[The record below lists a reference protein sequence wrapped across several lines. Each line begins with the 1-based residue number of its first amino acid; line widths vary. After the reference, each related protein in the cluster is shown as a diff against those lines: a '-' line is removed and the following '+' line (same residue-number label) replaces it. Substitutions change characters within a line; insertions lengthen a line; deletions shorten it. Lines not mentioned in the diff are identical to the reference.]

1 MEEKTKT
8 TFPPELPEISQL
20 PRITMSRI
28 WKELLSQ
35 LNLEKGFIYTIRR
48 FGFSPGKATN
58 EYLYQDRSKL
68 VPPMRYLFISVTIS
82 AIITIQFLMS
92 TDVMS
97 DMVQGQMNGLTN
109 MEEGPVKEYFE
120 YFFHN
125 NMAVNSKYF
134 NILLLFSVPLSAA
147 ATTIVYKLR
156 KYNYAEHLVINGYI
170 YATSTAIYILAIP
183 FTFFADLQ
191 NLALIITFLALPYSM
206 FAFYQVFDD
215 KKWKGI
221 WKSLLAMLISFIFS
235 LVAISLLGNIVA
247 GIFAFL
253 KIKL

>member
-1 MEEKTKT
+1 
-8 TFPPELPEISQL
+8 
-20 PRITMSRI
+20 
-28 WKELLSQ
+28 
-35 LNLEKGFIYTIRR
+35 
-48 FGFSPGKATN
+48 
-58 EYLYQDRSKL
+58 
-68 VPPMRYLFISVTIS
+68 VTIS
-82 AIITIQFLMS
+82 AIITIQFLMT
-92 TDVMS
+92 TDMMS
-97 DMVQGQMNGLTN
+97 DMMQSQMDDLAS
-109 MEEGPVKEYFE
+109 MEEGPFKEYFE

-125 NMAVNSKYF
+125 NMAINSKYF

-156 KYNYAEHLVINGYI
+156 RYNYAEHLVINGYI

-191 NLALIITFLALPYSM
+191 NLALIISLMALPYSM

-221 WKSLLAMLISFIFS
+221 WKSFLAMLISFTFS
-235 LVAISLLGNIVA
+235 MIAISLLGNIVS